1 MDGQSKITRVS
12 SLAFIFLVLFA
23 STSLTPQARSNDR
36 EAKLKQ
42 AGEQS
47 AKAAKA
53 FNEIMRSPDKSVP
66 RGLLKRAKAVAVFPG
81 VVKAGFMVGAEGGR
95 GVVTRRTV
103 AGWGD
108 PIFFRAGGPSF
119 GAQIGVSAADIVLVF
134 MNDDAVGGLMKDR
147 FELGADAAVAGGPV
161 GRDAGAG
168 TDALMQAQILSYSR
182 SRGLFVGVSL
192 KGIVIRPEDD
202 LNRAVYSK
210 TARELLKND
219 STLADTHG
227 KLVSFPQAVAQYAP
241 TEKTTANDPQKN

>member
-1 MDGQSKITRVS
+1 VEGQSKITCVF
-12 SLAFIFLVLFA
+12 SLAFIFLFLFA
-23 STSLTPQARSNDR
+23 FTSFTPKTRSDNQED
-36 EAKLKQ
+36 KVKQ
-42 AGEQS
+42 ASEQS

-66 RGLLKRAKAVAVFPG
+66 RGLLKRARAVAVFPG
-81 VVKAGFMVGAEGGR
+81 VVKAGFIVGAEGGR
-95 GVVTRRTV
+95 GVVSRRTV

-119 GAQIGVSAADIVLVF
+119 GAQIGASATDIVLVF

-219 STLADTHG
+219 SSPADTHG
-227 KLVSFPQAVAQYAP
+227 KLLSFPQAVAQYAAA
-241 TEKTTANDPQKN
+241 EKTTASDPQRN